1 MDNKK
6 WTLDDIFDDD
16 DFGLLDSKQS
26 STTQKTSED
35 RLIDSFEE
43 INIFFDKNQRHFQ
56 TFSLTFDDEKYRKSV
71 DDVLRA
77 LQWVFDKRDKR
88 EIDIEISTKKRR
100 RDGQNEWKT
109 LIMDDEANVSR
120 QIAMHFLVGR
130 M

>member
-1 MDNKK
+1 
-6 WTLDDIFDDD
+6 LF
-16 DFGLLDSKQS
+16 
-26 STTQKTSED
+26 
-35 RLIDSFEE
+35 
-43 INIFFDKNQRHFQ
+43 FFDKNQRHFQ

>member
-1 MDNKK
+1 
-6 WTLDDIFDDD
+6 
-16 DFGLLDSKQS
+16 
-26 STTQKTSED
+26 
-35 RLIDSFEE
+35 
-43 INIFFDKNQRHFQ
+43 
-56 TFSLTFDDEKYRKSV
+56 LTFDDEKYRKSV